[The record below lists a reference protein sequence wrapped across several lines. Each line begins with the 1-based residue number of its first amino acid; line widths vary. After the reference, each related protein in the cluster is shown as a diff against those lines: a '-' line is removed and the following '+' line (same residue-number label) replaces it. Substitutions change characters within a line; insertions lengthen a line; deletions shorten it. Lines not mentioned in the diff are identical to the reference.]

1 VTKVDD
7 VKAKVQRMLT
17 NHFGSVRIDKDGDF
31 VVTNQSAV
39 VFVGVKLW
47 GDEDV
52 IVSLRCPLVMD
63 VELTDALC
71 RWVAIEGQDF
81 VLGSCSIN
89 PDSEGKTGW
98 IYFRNNIV
106 GNDLDE
112 SELLES
118 LAAVA
123 ITGNQLDD
131 DLHQKFGGKMFGSNG

>member
-1 VTKVDD
+1 MTKVDD

-98 IYFRNNIV
+98 IYFRNNI
-106 GNDLDE
+106 E
-112 SELLES
+112 
-118 LAAVA
+118 
-123 ITGNQLDD
+123 
-131 DLHQKFGGKMFGSNG
+131 

>member
-1 VTKVDD
+1 
-7 VKAKVQRMLT
+7 
-17 NHFGSVRIDKDGDF
+17 VRIDKDGDF

-71 RWVAIEGQDF
+71 RWVAIEGQEF

-123 ITGNQLDD
+123 VTGNQLDD
-131 DLHQKFGGKMFGSNG
+131 ELHQKFGGKMFGSNG